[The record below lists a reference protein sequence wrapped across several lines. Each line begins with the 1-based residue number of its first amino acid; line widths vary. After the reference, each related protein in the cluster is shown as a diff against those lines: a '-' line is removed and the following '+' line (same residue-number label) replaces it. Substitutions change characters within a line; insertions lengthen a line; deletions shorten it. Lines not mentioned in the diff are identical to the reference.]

1 MKIAVT
7 ADVHLTTVNRNPE
20 RFQVLENILERL
32 HISGIDTLIIA
43 GDLFDASS
51 QNVSEFESIFSR
63 EELRN
68 IKLYIIPGNHDP
80 SLDYSQF
87 TLDNLTVF
95 SEPEIVRF
103 AGDTLPILF
112 VPYLP
117 NKNMGEIVASY
128 AQQLEPERWILVGH
142 GDWSSG
148 LRMGNPYEPGVY
160 MPLTRQDIDSFRPAT
175 VFLGHIHSPMD
186 RPPVYYVGSPCGL
199 DITETGYRRI
209 LLSDLS
215 TGITEEMAVDTPHI
229 YFNETFVIVP
239 VDGEEA
245 FLRQQIADRIQSWEL
260 KPGDEQKVRLR
271 IKVSGYSA
279 DRRKLLPVIM
289 KSIGSFNFYNNEEP
303 DLSEVLISTDSERNY
318 IADSVKTK
326 IENLQLPVGPEDPS
340 KEEIILDALHFIYG
354 D

>member
-1 MKIAVT
+1 MKVAVT
-7 ADVHLTTVNRNPE
+7 ADVHLTTRNRNPE
-20 RFQVLENILERL
+20 RFQVLENILESLRL
-32 HISGIDTLIIA
+32 SGIDILIIA

-51 QNVSEFESIFSR
+51 RDVSELESLCSR
-63 EELRN
+63 DEFRN

-80 SLDYSQF
+80 TLNYSQF

-103 AGDTLPILF
+103 AGDAIPILF
-112 VPYLP
+112 VPYIR
-117 NKNMGEIVASY
+117 NMNMGEVISTFAD
-128 AQQLEPERWILVGH
+128 QLVPDSWILVGH

-148 LRMGNPYEPGVY
+148 LRMGNPYEPGVF
-160 MPLTRQDIDSFRPAT
+160 MPLTRQDIETFRPAS
-175 VFLGHIHSPMD
+175 VFLGHIHSPID

-215 TGITEEMAVDTPHI
+215 NGMVEEMAVDTPHI
-229 YFNETFVIVP
+229 YFNETFIIVP
-239 VDGEEA
+239 VGDEEA
-245 FLRQQIADRIQSWEL
+245 FLQQQIEDRIQSWEL

-271 IKVSGYSA
+271 IKVNGYSV
-279 DRRKLLPVIM
+279 DRRNLLPTIM
-289 KSIGSFNFYNNEEP
+289 KSIGSFKFYNDEEA

-318 IADSVKTK
+318 IADSVKSK
-326 IENLQLPVGPEDPS
+326 IENLQLTVGPEDPS